1 MKMYQ
6 NEPLFLNP
14 EFKDRLWG
22 GTKLRD
28 VFGYTIPSET
38 TGECW
43 GISAH
48 ENGPSEVRNGPLAG
62 KKLNEVWESNREL
75 FGHESGE
82 HFPLL
87 IKILDADR
95 DLSVQVHPDDTYARE
110 MEGENYGK
118 TECWY
123 IIDCDP
129 GSEIIFG
136 HHAQTKESFEQ
147 MIEDGE
153 WDQLLRRVPIE
164 PGEFYF
170 VPSGTIHAIGAGTMI
185 LETQQSSDT
194 TYRVYDYDRKDANG
208 NTRELHIERSIDV
221 STIPHQDPPFHPV
234 KTEENGLTQIQLV
247 NSDYF
252 TVYRWEVD
260 GEYAL
265 HSDHPYL
272 LVSVLSGEGNITSG
286 EASYSLNQG
295 DHFIIPS
302 TMKECHFEGD
312 LEMIVSKSNK
322 E

>member
-1 MKMYQ
+1 MMYQ
-6 NEPLFLNP
+6 HEPLFLNP

-28 VFGYTIPSET
+28 VFGYSIPTET

-48 ENGPSEVRNGPLAG
+48 QNGPSEVRNGPLAG
-62 KKLNEVWESNREL
+62 KKLNEVWQSNREL
-75 FGHESGE
+75 FNDEAGD

-87 IKILDADR
+87 VKILDADR

-110 MEGENYGK
+110 IEGEAYGK

-129 GSEIIFG
+129 GSELIFG
-136 HHAQTKESFEQ
+136 HHAKSKESFEQ
-147 MIEDGE
+147 MIADGE
-153 WDQLLRRVPIE
+153 WDSLLRRVPIE
-164 PGEFYF
+164 PGELYF

-194 TYRVYDYDRKDANG
+194 TYRVYDYNRTDGNG

-221 STIPHQDPPFHPV
+221 STIPHVDPGFHPV
-234 KTEENGLTQIQLV
+234 VKENDGLKQIQLV
-247 NSDYF
+247 ESEYF

-260 GEYAL
+260 GEYNSTVD
-265 HSDHPYL
+265 HSYL
-272 LVSVLSGEGNITSG
+272 LVSVLSGEGHISSG
-286 EASYSLNQG
+286 EASFSVNQG

-302 TMKECHFEGD
+302 TMKEFKLEGD

-322 E
+322 A